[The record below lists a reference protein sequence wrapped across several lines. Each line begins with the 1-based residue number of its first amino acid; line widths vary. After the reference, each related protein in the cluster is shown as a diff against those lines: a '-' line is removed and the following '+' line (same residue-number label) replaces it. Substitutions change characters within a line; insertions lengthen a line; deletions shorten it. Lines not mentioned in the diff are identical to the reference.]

1 MKLLT
6 VDTSTNVCSI
16 ALSDGAL
23 PVAEYLFS
31 PGKRATARL
40 VPAILDLL
48 ADAGLV
54 IADLDGFGVALGPG
68 SFTGIRVGVATVKG
82 LALAAGKPA
91 VGFSSLAMLAQNL
104 PWADGPVCPLFDA
117 RKGEVYAGL
126 YRCRSL
132 PEQIRPDRAISP
144 KLLVAGIAERT
155 IFVGEGADRYHDLL
169 AGELGELAV
178 FAPSS
183 ATLPRASAGALLALN
198 AFERGVVPPLPLLNP
213 SYLRLSEAEQARLA
227 KGAAV

>member
-6 VDTSTNVCSI
+6 IDTSTNVCSI
-16 ALSDGAL
+16 ALTDGPQ

-31 PGKRATARL
+31 PGRKAAARL
-40 VPAILDLL
+40 VPAILDLM
-48 ADAGLV
+48 ADAGLA

-68 SFTGIRVGVATVKG
+68 SFTGIRVGVAAVKG

-104 PWADGPVCPLFDA
+104 PWADCPVCPLFDA

-132 PEQIRPDRAISP
+132 PEPIQADRAISP
-144 KLLVAGIAERT
+144 DRLVAGIDGRT
-155 IFVGEGADRYHDLL
+155 LFVGDGADRYRELIAGALGDL
-169 AGELGELAV
+169 AI

-183 ATLPRASAGALLALN
+183 AMQPRASAGALLALK
-198 AFERGVVPPLPLLNP
+198 AFERGLVPPLPLLNP
-213 SYLRLSEAEQARLA
+213 SYLRLSEAEQARLSSP
-227 KGAAV
+227 